1 MPLTPLCNIC
11 AEALFCIFSFI
22 IFIVNKLEINNII
35 EVYLEMWGRNQLQNF
50 VPLSTFINEF
60 QFTCIPMISL
70 FFPRGEVY
78 YDKFLQFVFVI
89 VFFNY
94 AQLISLLL
102 SMCKIHS
109 NLFITS
115 NQINQFTALFDK
127 SIVQSLDLSAFYL
140 NDQSTT
146 HKYINILF

>member
-1 MPLTPLCNIC
+1 M
-11 AEALFCIFSFI
+11 
-22 IFIVNKLEINNII
+22 NKLEINNIL

-60 QFTCIPMISL
+60 QFTSIPMISL
-70 FFPRGEVY
+70 FFPHGEVY
-78 YDKFLQFVFVI
+78 YDKFLQFVIVI

-94 AQLISLLL
+94 TQLISLLL

-115 NQINQFTALFDK
+115 NQINQFTSLFDK

-140 NDQSTT
+140 SDQSNT
-146 HKYINILF
+146 HKYIYIYNF